1 MQKHH
6 ALMAAT
12 VAAVAL
18 LAGCASPSKPT
29 ATAAAPAPAPAPAV
43 AAPAPAPV
51 APAGGSAG
59 AAGTGD
65 ARSASLPSGSA
76 AAPAAPAAPS
86 APAPGSV
93 YFAFDSSTLNSSD
106 LALVEAVGRYLNAA
120 SAATA
125 RVEGHADERGS
136 REYNLALGQRRAQ
149 AVVESLRVLGVNPSR
164 VEAVSYGEERPRAQ
178 GSNEEAWAQNRRADV
193 TVRAVR

>member
-6 ALMAAT
+6 ALMAAA

-18 LAGCASPSKPT
+18 LAGCASPSKPVT
-29 ATAAAPAPAPAPAV
+29 TAAAPAPAPAPVA

-65 ARSASLPSGSA
+65 SRSAGLASGA
-76 AAPAAPAAPS
+76 TPTAPAAPS

-93 YFAFDSSTLNSSD
+93 YFAFDSSTLSSND

-136 REYNLALGQRRAQ
+136 REYNLAIGQRRAQ

-178 GSNEEAWAQNRRADV
+178 GSNEEAWTQNRRADV
-193 TVRAVR
+193 SVRAVR